1 MQDEQAKNKQYT
13 NGDITVVWKP
23 EACIHSTI
31 CWRRTTGL
39 PEVFNPKERPW
50 IKING
55 SDSKRIAEQVQK
67 CPSGALSFYYNNQP
81 ESASESELETR
92 VEILPSGPL
101 LVYGNLIVK
110 DKTGAETRK
119 SKVTAFCRCGMSA
132 NKPYC
137 DGSHIKTGFN
147 DEGLP

>member
-1 MQDEQAKNKQYT
+1 MQEEQNKSKQYT
-13 NGDITVVWKP
+13 NGEFTVVWKP

-50 IKING
+50 INMKAGTAQQIE
-55 SDSKRIAEQVQK
+55 AQVNK
-67 CPSGALSFYYNNQP
+67 CPSGALSFFYDEP
-81 ESASESELETR
+81 AAPTGERELEPR

-101 LVYGNLIVK
+101 LVYGNIVVN
-110 DKTGAETRK
+110 DNTGAETRK

-137 DGSHIKTGFN
+137 DGSHIKNGFS
-147 DEGLP
+147 DESQP